1 MEGYSIKCSG
11 HTYVS
16 LFWNDKFLHCF
27 DNDMTYA
34 EDIIS
39 QIEKRTKMRFRDIP
53 IIGNKEDF
61 NGLRFRVGGWKRKVF
76 E

>member
-1 MEGYSIKCSG
+1 MEGYSMKCGG

-16 LFWNDKFLHCF
+16 LFWNDKFIHCY
-27 DNDMTYA
+27 DNDMTYM

-39 QIEKRTKMRFRDIP
+39 AIEKRTKQSFYSIP
-53 IIGNKEDF
+53 IIGNKDDF
-61 NGLRFRVGGWKRKVF
+61 NGLRFRVGGWRRNVF

>member
-1 MEGYSIKCSG
+1 MEGYSIKCGG
-11 HTYVS
+11 HNYVS

-27 DNDMTYA
+27 DNDMVYA

-39 QIEKRTKMRFRDIP
+39 QIEKRTKMKFCDIP
-53 IIGNKEDF
+53 IIGTKEDF